1 MTNEESRIEEA
12 RRISARGFCLTTLVA
27 MGIGVST
34 ISGAQ
39 DPTKG
44 MNPGSL
50 WTGSIPDKLRDRVAR
65 QVGDVVTI
73 LIIEVSSST
82 YSAGT
87 TATKN
92 DRTDIAKGLGPVLAN
107 ILPAWGIG
115 ADSKVD
121 GRGTTQAAGRFQARM
136 SAVVKEVLPNGTML
150 VEGTRSI
157 TTNKET
163 QTFVLSGIVRTD
175 DVRPDNTILS
185 ESLANAT
192 IKVEGKGMIA
202 DRTRRGILTRLLDWL
217 F

>member
-1 MTNEESRIEEA
+1 MEDKTKICIKS
-12 RRISARGFCLTTLVA
+12 LML
-27 MGIGVST
+27 MGIACSVS
-34 ISGAQ
+34 IAAAQ

-50 WTGSIPDKLRDRVAR
+50 WTGTIPDKLRDRVAR

-73 LIIEVSSST
+73 LISEVSSST
-82 YSAGT
+82 FSAGT
-87 TATKN
+87 TASKS
-92 DRTDIAKGLGPVLAN
+92 DRTDIAKGIGPVLAN
-107 ILPAWGIG
+107 ILPAWGLG

-121 GRGTTQAAGRFQARM
+121 GRGSTQQTGRFNARM
-136 SAVVKEVLPNGTML
+136 SAVVKQVLPNGTML

-163 QTFVLSGIVRTD
+163 QTFVLSGVVRID
-175 DVRPDNTILS
+175 DVRPDNTIMS

-192 IKVEGKGMIA
+192 IKVEGKGLIA
-202 DRTRRGILTRLLDWL
+202 DRTRRGILTRILDWL

>member
-1 MTNEESRIEEA
+1 MEDKTNVCMRSLILLGIA
-12 RRISARGFCLTTLVA
+12 CSVSVA
-27 MGIGVST
+27 M
-34 ISGAQ
+34 AQ
-39 DPTKG
+39 DPSKG

-50 WTGSIPDKLRDRVAR
+50 WSGNVPDKLRDRVAR

-73 LIIEVSSST
+73 LISEVSSSS

-87 TATKN
+87 TASKN
-92 DRTDIAKGLGPVLAN
+92 DRTDIAKGIGPVLAN

-121 GRGTTQAAGRFQARM
+121 GRGSTQQTGRFHARM
-136 SAVVKEVLPNGTML
+136 SAVVKEVLPNGTMV

-163 QTFVLSGIVRTD
+163 QTFVLSGLVRVD
-175 DVRPDNTILS
+175 DVRPDNTIMS

-192 IKVEGKGMIA
+192 IKVEGKGLIA

>member
-1 MTNEESRIEEA
+1 MEDKTNHCMRSLMLLGIA
-12 RRISARGFCLTTLVA
+12 CSVSVA
-27 MGIGVST
+27 M
-34 ISGAQ
+34 AQ
-39 DPTKG
+39 DPSKG

-50 WTGSIPDKLRDRVAR
+50 WSGNVPDKLRDRVAR

-73 LIIEVSSST
+73 LISEVSSSS

-87 TATKN
+87 TASKN
-92 DRTDIAKGLGPVLAN
+92 DRTDIAKGVGPVLAN
-107 ILPAWGIG
+107 ILPAWGLG

-121 GRGTTQAAGRFQARM
+121 GRGSTQQTGRFHARM

-163 QTFVLSGIVRTD
+163 QTFVLSGLVRVD
-175 DVRPDNTILS
+175 DVRPDNTIMS

-192 IKVEGKGMIA
+192 IKVEGKGLIA

>member
-1 MTNEESRIEEA
+1 MEKRTNTVASRDV
-12 RRISARGFCLTTLVA
+12 CLTALVA
-27 MGIGVST
+27 MGIGFTALGS
-34 ISGAQ
+34 AQ

-44 MNPGSL
+44 INPGSL
-50 WTGSIPDKLRDRVAR
+50 WSGNVPDKLRDRVAR

-73 LIIEVSSST
+73 LISEVSSST

-87 TATKN
+87 SASKN
-92 DRTDIAKGLGPVLAN
+92 DRTDIAKGIGPVLAN

-121 GRGTTQAAGRFQARM
+121 GRGSTQAQGRFNARM

-163 QTFVLSGIVRTD
+163 QTFVLSGMVRVD
-175 DVRPDNTILS
+175 DVRPDNTIMS

>member
-1 MTNEESRIEEA
+1 MEDKTKICIKS
-12 RRISARGFCLTTLVA
+12 LML
-27 MGIGVST
+27 MGIACSVS
-34 ISGAQ
+34 IAAAQ

-50 WTGSIPDKLRDRVAR
+50 WTGSVPDKLRDRVAR

-73 LIIEVSSST
+73 LISEVSHSSF
-82 YSAGT
+82 SAGT
-87 TATKN
+87 TASKN
-92 DRTDIAKGLGPVLAN
+92 DRTDIAKGIGPVLAN
-107 ILPAWGIG
+107 ILPAWGLG

-121 GRGTTQAAGRFQARM
+121 GRGSTQQTGRFNARM
-136 SAVVKEVLPNGTML
+136 SAVVKQVMPNGTML

-163 QTFVLSGIVRTD
+163 QTFVLSGVVRID
-175 DVRPDNTILS
+175 DVRPDNTIMS

-192 IKVEGKGMIA
+192 IKVEGKGLIA
-202 DRTRRGILTRLLDWL
+202 DRTRRGILTRILDWL

>member
-1 MTNEESRIEEA
+1 MEDKTNVCMRSLILLGIA
-12 RRISARGFCLTTLVA
+12 CSVSVA
-27 MGIGVST
+27 M
-34 ISGAQ
+34 AQ
-39 DPTKG
+39 DPSKG

-50 WTGSIPDKLRDRVAR
+50 WSGNVPDKLRDRVAR

-73 LIIEVSSST
+73 LISEVSSSS

-87 TATKN
+87 TASKN
-92 DRTDIAKGLGPVLAN
+92 DRTDIAKGIGPVLAN
-107 ILPAWGIG
+107 ILPSWGLG

-121 GRGTTQAAGRFQARM
+121 GRGSTQQTGRFHARM
-136 SAVVKEVLPNGTML
+136 SAVVKEVLPNGTMV

-163 QTFVLSGIVRTD
+163 QTFVLSGLVRVD
-175 DVRPDNTILS
+175 DVRPDNTIMS

-192 IKVEGKGMIA
+192 IKVEGKGLIA

>member
-1 MTNEESRIEEA
+1 MNQETNPNKSQN
-12 RRISARGFCLTTLVA
+12 CLRSLMLMGVA
-27 MGIGVST
+27 CSVTMAV
-34 ISGAQ
+34 AQ
-39 DPTKG
+39 DPSKG
-44 MNPGSL
+44 INPGSL
-50 WTGSIPDKLRDRVAR
+50 WNGNVPDKLRDRVAR

-73 LIIEVSSST
+73 LISEVSSST

-87 TATKN
+87 TASKN

-121 GRGTTQAAGRFQARM
+121 GRGSTQAQGRFNARM
-136 SAVVKEVLPNGTML
+136 SAVVKQVLPNGTML

-163 QTFVLSGIVRTD
+163 QTFVLSGTVRVD
-175 DVRPDNTILS
+175 DVRPDNTVMS